1 MALFWLQ
8 RVGMNSWVKAWK
20 SLNYLGLLV
29 LSSFLLQSMFRE
41 FIEGI
46 KTYQVLHQ
54 PLLPEDNPTAVACL
68 LMSNETEMNM
78 GSDINVTVHQY
89 RTSAA
94 NLVQGSTSL
103 DLDSSVN
110 VTKLLLHEQG
120 ALTADGGHLTCVSI
134 DPMLNDLTQVI
145 TRVEIV
151 VKNLEESTSEEF
163 LGQLFFTSK
172 ENSYG
177 AVTGKWYDGKVN
189 IMYLD
194 RMRNLPLTLSKITG
208 YTNLQS
214 SCTEQ
219 SYYECLGSGLKMSQE
234 CAIHGGVCHVASLPS
249 TQFPDCKTNT
259 SYKCSSDLFWKI
271 FTSKECRSDGIKK
284 CTTMEYQ
291 VDFAFRQ
298 GSSNAL
304 PNPNSISFEY
314 QIQEKASSNG
324 ERHDVPM
331 KTMKREEVVWSA
343 LPFIA
348 NLGGILATIIEF
360 SFIGVG
366 HWIIQK
372 LNTEVIFR
380 HFIFACSFFPFQFPL
395 LDCWYNSKSGG

>member
-8 RVGMNSWVKAWK
+8 RVGMNSWVKVWK
-20 SLNYLGLLV
+20 SANYLGLLV

-46 KTYQVLHQ
+46 KTYQVFHQ

-151 VKNLEESTSEEF
+151 VKSLILFEF
-163 LGQLFFTSK
+163 
-172 ENSYG
+172 
-177 AVTGKWYDGKVN
+177 
-189 IMYLD
+189 
-194 RMRNLPLTLSKITG
+194 
-208 YTNLQS
+208 
-214 SCTEQ
+214 
-219 SYYECLGSGLKMSQE
+219 
-234 CAIHGGVCHVASLPS
+234 
-249 TQFPDCKTNT
+249 
-259 SYKCSSDLFWKI
+259 
-271 FTSKECRSDGIKK
+271 
-284 CTTMEYQ
+284 
-291 VDFAFRQ
+291 
-298 GSSNAL
+298 
-304 PNPNSISFEY
+304 
-314 QIQEKASSNG
+314 
-324 ERHDVPM
+324 
-331 KTMKREEVVWSA
+331 
-343 LPFIA
+343 
-348 NLGGILATIIEF
+348 
-360 SFIGVG
+360 
-366 HWIIQK
+366 
-372 LNTEVIFR
+372 
-380 HFIFACSFFPFQFPL
+380 
-395 LDCWYNSKSGG
+395 